1 MLVGG
6 EQLLRAL
13 ILAFIALFLLL
24 YALLAFILLSLFSL
38 SVLLTG
44 LYFSPQIL
52 PFFPGSLF
60 HPTEREQRVRGMWF
74 GNSCAAY
81 SCLLG

>member
-6 EQLLRAL
+6 EQLLHAL
-13 ILAFIALFLLL
+13 ILTFIALFLLL

-44 LYFSPQIL
+44 LYLSPQIL
-52 PFFPGSLF
+52 PFFSWFSFPSY
-60 HPTEREQRVRGMWF
+60 REGTKGE
-74 GNSCAAY
+74 GNVVWEQLC
-81 SCLLG
+81 CV